1 MAEKS
6 GGNRR
11 ERLRA
16 VDVDNPFYSPDHEES
31 RTNPRRIS
39 AVVNI
44 RESTVATL
52 ASQGLIDP
60 AQAAAANRFK
70 RLWELS
76 HTVKYASPATE
87 RTSGSGGG
95 MSFAE
100 VQANARAELGR
111 ASVVLGVH
119 GYRLVSMI
127 CGEGYAVRD
136 VTVNRRQRDTAHDM
150 LRIYLDQL
158 SGLWGFATRR

>member
-1 MAEKS
+1 MAEK

-11 ERLRA
+11 ARLRA

-52 ASQGLIDP
+52 AAQGLIDP

-70 RLWELS
+70 RLWELA
-76 HTVKYASPATE
+76 HTVRFAGPRTE
-87 RTSGSGGG
+87 RTSGGGNG

-100 VQANARAELGR
+100 VQANARAEL
-111 ASVVLGVH
+111 AHAKVLLGEH
-119 GYRLVSMI
+119 GFRLVSMV

-136 VTVNRRQRDTAHDM
+136 MTVTRRQRDTAHDM
-150 LRIYLDQL
+150 LKIYLDQL
-158 SGLWGFATRR
+158 SVLWNFATAR